1 MTNLQEWEQRLQQDL
16 AQIRRNGQQ
25 LAKQAASLRG
35 RGEVRGVL
43 IEVDTTGEITDLKIA
58 PGAMKWTNTQL
69 TNALLDCHRKARTE
83 VRAKAEHLLQQ
94 ADPRIR
100 DQAKLLETPPTPTG
114 QRSRPTSEADVQ
126 AADDAYFERRN
137 LYGGWTD

>member
-25 LAKQAASLRG
+25 LAKQAAGLRG

-58 PGAMKWTNTQL
+58 PGAMKWTSTQL
-69 TNALLDCHRKARTE
+69 TSALLDCHRKARIE
-83 VRAKAEHLLQQ
+83 VRAKAERLLQK

-100 DQAKLLETPPTPTG
+100 GQAKLLETAPIPTG
-114 QRSRPTSEADVQ
+114 RRSRPTSEADVQ

>member
-1 MTNLQEWEQRLQQDL
+1 MTNLQQWERRLQQDL

-25 LAKQAASLRG
+25 LAKQAAGLRG

-58 PGAMKWTNTQL
+58 PGAMKWTSTQL
-69 TNALLDCHRKARTE
+69 TSALLDCHRKARIE
-83 VRAKAEHLLQQ
+83 VRAKAERLLQQ

-100 DQAKLLETPPTPTG
+100 DQAKLLENPSPPTG
-114 QRSRPTSEADVQ
+114 RSRPTSEADVQ